1 MIRQTIIALA
11 LLAGSIVAPAA
22 GEIEDLGREAEKQA
36 NAGQHLQAIETLR
49 RAINVLAA
57 KGPFLLRNVQFITEP
72 PKGFGIYTPRPNNVF
87 PPGEPLIVL
96 AEPIGMTWKTE
107 GAFNRAA
114 MTTDFA
120 IRTPEGKVL
129 GGQKEF
135 GKFEFNSR
143 EINQEIH
150 THLTI
155 TLTGAP
161 RAKYVLVATYRDL
174 IGGKTA
180 TLELPFEIK

>member
-1 MIRQTIIALA
+1 MIRHTIVALA
-11 LLAGSIVAPAA
+11 LLAGSIGAAAA

-36 NAGQHLQAIETLR
+36 SAGQHLEAIETLR

-72 PKGFGIYTPRPNNVF
+72 PKGFGIYRPRSGNVF
-87 PPGEPLIVL
+87 ARGEPLIIL
-96 AEPIGMTWKTE
+96 AEPIGMIWKTE
-107 GAFNRAA
+107 GASNRAVIA
-114 MTTDFA
+114 TDFVL
-120 IRTPEGKVL
+120 RTPEGKVL

-155 TLTGAP
+155 TLNNAP
-161 RAKYVLVATYRDL
+161 PAKYVLSATYRDL
-174 IGGKTA
+174 IGGKSA

>member
-1 MIRQTIIALA
+1 MIRQTTIVFA
-11 LLAGSIVAPAA
+11 LLAGSIGAAAA
-22 GEIEDLGREAEKQA
+22 GEIEDLGRAAEKQSS
-36 NAGQHLQAIETLR
+36 AGQHLEAIETLR

-57 KGPFLLRNVQFITEP
+57 KGPLLLRKVQFITEP
-72 PKGFGIYTPRPNNVF
+72 PKGFAIYTPRPNNVF
-87 PPGEPLIVL
+87 PKGEPLIVY
-96 AEPIGMTWKTE
+96 AEPIGMAWKTE
-107 GAFNRAA
+107 GPLHRAA
-114 MTTDFA
+114 MATDFV
-120 IRTPEGKVL
+120 IRSPEGKIL

-143 EINQEIH
+143 DFNQEVH

-161 RAKYVLVATYRDL
+161 SANYVLAATYRDL
-174 IGGKTA
+174 IGGKSA

>member
-1 MIRQTIIALA
+1 MIRQTTIALA
-11 LLAGSIVAPAA
+11 LLVGSIGAVAA
-22 GEIEDLGREAEKQA
+22 GEIEDLGREAEKQF
-36 NAGQHLQAIETLR
+36 NAGQHREAIETLR

-57 KGPFLLRNVQFITEP
+57 KGPFLLRKVQFITEQP
-72 PKGFGIYTPRPNNVF
+72 QGFGIYTPRSGNVF
-87 PPGEPLIVL
+87 PSGDRLIVY
-96 AEPIGMTWKTE
+96 AEPIGMTWKTD
-107 GAFNRAA
+107 GPFNRASMA
-114 MTTDFA
+114 TDFVV
-120 IRTPEGKVL
+120 RTPEGKIL

-143 EINQEIH
+143 DFNQEIH

-161 RAKYVLVATYRDL
+161 PGKYVLSVTYRDL

-180 TLELPFEIK
+180 NLELPFEIK